1 MLLSL
6 ALAASLSSG
15 CLPSAEA
22 RPLQG
27 GLHQRFVT
35 GNGPVH
41 AWCPEGIEPEL
52 LVVYVHGYFDSV
64 DDAFRDH
71 GLVQQFKAS
80 GVRALFVLIDGPK
93 GPQERVAWTAFAPLA
108 TELERSLGRK
118 VPARVM
124 AMGHSGG
131 NRTLREWTKER
142 LVTDM
147 VLLDAFY
154 GDPSHWTSFL
164 ARVPNGRVQLVG
176 ALTFKKADAWRR
188 SLPAAAA
195 RRVEQLVAN
204 TDHMGVITD
213 GVWIP
218 RLLKERAPEVS
229 SADDGT

>member
-6 ALAASLSSG
+6 ALTASLSFG
-15 CLPSAEA
+15 CLPSPEA
-22 RPLQG
+22 RPLRG

-35 GNGPVH
+35 PNGPVH
-41 AWCPEGIEPEL
+41 AWCPERVEPEL

-71 GLVQQFKAS
+71 GLVEQFRAS

-93 GPQERVAWTAFAPLA
+93 GPREQVAWTRYAPLA
-108 TELERSLGRK
+108 AELERTLGRK
-118 VPARVM
+118 VPERVM

-142 LVTDM
+142 LVTDL

-154 GDPSHWTSFL
+154 GDPSPWTAFL
-164 ARVPNGRVQLVG
+164 SSVPAGRVQLVG
-176 ALTFKKADAWRR
+176 ALTFKKAEAWRR
-188 SLPAAAA
+188 SLPASSA
-195 RRVEQLVAN
+195 RRVEQLTAN

-213 GVWIP
+213 AVWIP
-218 RLLKERAPEVS
+218 RLVKERATEVS
-229 SADDGT
+229 STDGT